1 MPPRPRREYSVERH
15 PLVLGFPTTPQKSSK
30 TDRSQVHETWN
41 RTAEDRVLL
50 LFDVWHPELGDDE
63 IEAVVAMLAEAGR
76 RQ

>member
-1 MPPRPRREYSVERH
+1 M
-15 PLVLGFPTTPQKSSK
+15 
-30 TDRSQVHETWN
+30 HETWN